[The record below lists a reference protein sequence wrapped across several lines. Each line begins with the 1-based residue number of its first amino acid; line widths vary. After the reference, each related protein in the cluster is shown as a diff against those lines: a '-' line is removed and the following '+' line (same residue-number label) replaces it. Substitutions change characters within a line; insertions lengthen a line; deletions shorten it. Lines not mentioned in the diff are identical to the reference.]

1 MEIYKQRIPKAT
13 RILLGMCVV
22 GLSLFIYSKLNA
34 PSRDSVYRTVL
45 SSIYW
50 LGIIGYLICS
60 SLEQKVVVFDD
71 CIQYFRQKIPFED
84 INEIEIDAHEIVIYR
99 KSTEKWI
106 LLRSTQFGSETWNRL
121 ANRLRDL
128 PQLPYP
134 KKE

>member
-1 MEIYKQRIPKAT
+1 MEVYKQRIPKAT
-13 RILLGMCVV
+13 CILLGMCVV

-50 LGIIGYLICS
+50 LGIIGYLIYS
-60 SLEQKVVVFDD
+60 SLQQKVVVFDD

-106 LLRSTQFGSETWNRL
+106 LLRSTQFGSETWSRL
-121 ANRLRDL
+121 TNRLRNL

>member
-50 LGIIGYLICS
+50 LGIIAYLICS
-60 SLEQKVVVFDD
+60 SLQQKVVVFED
-71 CIQYFRQKIPFED
+71 CIQCFRQKIPFED

-99 KSTEKWI
+99 KSTEKWM
-106 LLRSTQFGSETWNRL
+106 LLRSTQFGDETWSRL
-121 ANRLRDL
+121 TNRLRDL
-128 PQLPYP
+128 SQLPYP
-134 KKE
+134 KKQ